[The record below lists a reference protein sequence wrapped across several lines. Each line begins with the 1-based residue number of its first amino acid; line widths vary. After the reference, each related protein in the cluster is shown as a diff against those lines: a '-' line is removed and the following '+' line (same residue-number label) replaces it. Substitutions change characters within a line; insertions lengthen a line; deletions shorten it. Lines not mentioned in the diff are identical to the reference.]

1 MDPLSFGFLAL
12 VFVIGGLIAWLAD
25 GLGRK
30 LGKQRR
36 SLFGLRPRHTA
47 TLLTIGAG
55 VVIPMVTT
63 AVLWGVSSDFRQ
75 WVIEG
80 RAAIARSKTLQSQ
93 VNKLEEERKTLNDD
107 LSNLNVRM
115 KASQEQSAQLQTR
128 ANKSLADAKAAEGR
142 AQKAQA
148 NVKRLDKRLR
158 DQSASLRGVQA
169 RLASVG
175 ATLRSLER
183 TRTELERSFAL
194 QRADLDASYQYNR
207 ELNQENVTLTGTNE
221 SLKTTIANLERQ
233 QGELEAS
240 IATAQGELNKAKNE
254 IERVLLELD
263 GKNAE
268 LASAEAALAQTFN
281 QLNTNV
287 MNSRMQPLIFRYG
300 EELARVS
307 LPANL
312 LPAEAGASLK
322 RLLLSASIAADA
334 RGARPTNQTQSGL
347 SAGLFAR
354 TTDDGKTVTVEEQ
367 EAMIAQAI
375 SNQKEEIV
383 IVAYSS
389 LNAFTG
395 EYVALTVR
403 PYRNPIVFRQN
414 ETIVEGRIDGSQSE
428 TTILSALTQFLESSV
443 TEEAMKKGMIPRQ
456 HTDSPFGRV
465 SSERLLSLVKLISE
479 AGRMVRITAVAQELT
494 RAADPLRLD
503 FKLR

>member
-12 VFVIGGLIAWLAD
+12 VFLIGGLIAWLAD

-80 RAAIARSKTLQSQ
+80 RAAIARSKTLQKQVTELEKVRTTLTADLAALNTRMKQSQ
-93 VNKLEEERKTLNDD
+93 VDAKKL
-107 LSNLNVRM
+107 
-115 KASQEQSAQLQTR
+115 QEQAS
-128 ANKSLADAKAAEGR
+128 KSLAEARAAEGR
-142 AQKAQA
+142 AQTAQR
-148 NVKRLDKRLR
+148 NVARLDGQLKK
-158 DQSASLRGVQA
+158 QSASLRGVQA
-169 RLASVG
+169 RLTTLG
-175 ATLRSLER
+175 TTLRSLER
-183 TRTELERSFAL
+183 TRTELERSFDI
-194 QRADLDASYQYNR
+194 QRADLQASYDHNR
-207 ELNQENVTLTGTNE
+207 LLNEENSRLSGTNE
-221 SLKTTIANLERQ
+221 GLKSTIAGLERQ
-233 QGELEAS
+233 QDELETS
-240 IATAQGELNKAKNE
+240 ISRAQEDLTRAKQE

-268 LASAEAALAQTFN
+268 LASAEAALAQTFD

-300 EELARVS
+300 EELARIS

-312 LPAEAGASLK
+312 LPAEATSSLK
-322 RLLLSASIAADA
+322 RLILSASIAADA
-334 RGARPTNQTQSGL
+334 RGARPTNQLQNGL

-354 TTDDGKTVTVEEQ
+354 TTDDGRTISIEEQ
-367 EAMIAQAI
+367 ENLISEAIA
-375 SNQKEEIV
+375 NQKEEIV

-389 LNAFTG
+389 LNAFSG
-395 EYVALTVR
+395 EYVALSVR
-403 PYRNPIVFRQN
+403 PYRNPIVFKQN

-428 TTILSALTQFLESSV
+428 TTILSALTQFLESNV
-443 TEEAMKKGMIPRQ
+443 TEEAMKRGMIPRQ
-456 HTDSPFGRV
+456 HTESPFGRV
-465 SSERLLSLVKLISE
+465 SSERVLSLVKLISE
-479 AGRMVRITAVAQELT
+479 AGRMVRVTAVAQELT